1 MSSSPTAGN
10 QQRPQL
16 GTFVGVFTPTIL
28 TILGV
33 IMYLR
38 LGWLVGHLG
47 LIRIVIVV
55 VLANAITFITTLAFS
70 AVATNARVG
79 VGGAYFI
86 ISRSLGLELGGAI
99 GVPLF
104 LSQTFSVTLYSYGL
118 AESFRIVWPELPV
131 MPVTLVVVVAVGAL
145 AVAGA
150 DRALRAQVVLMGF
163 VGLSLVALAIGAF
176 VRSSGSEVVLHPPT
190 GEVGFWV
197 GFAVFFPAVTGVMA
211 GLGLS
216 GDLRDPGKSIP
227 IGSIAAVA
235 TGFLVY
241 LLIPILLSLGADP
254 SDLRDDPMV
263 WSQIAVLGP
272 WLVLP
277 GLWSAIF
284 SSAVGSILAAP
295 RTLQA
300 LARDGI
306 APRFLGRSTGDSR
319 ELLPGMGVALAI
331 AVGAVFLGN
340 LNAVAA
346 VVSMFFL
353 TVYGTV
359 NLVAAF
365 EILSGDP
372 SWRPKITVPWPIT
385 LAGGVACMVVMV
397 LISPLAGLLALA
409 AELSLW
415 MYLSRRAQKARW
427 GDARRGLYEALIR
440 WALIR
445 LSERPMSA
453 RNWRPH
459 ILAFVVDPLKELDL
473 IRFGNWFS
481 QGRGVVTV
489 CHLMVGDLMSD
500 ELDLASRRKAIKEV
514 IAAEDIVVFPEVDA
528 VNDVVEGIVNVS
540 QANGMAGMS
549 SNTVLLGWPEA
560 IDLRAEFLRVM
571 RSLERLN
578 KSFVLGRIRPK
589 YMFRREHPK
598 IHVWWGGL
606 ERNGDLLLLLA
617 YLLNSNAEWRGAKVE
632 VMSIAS
638 SELMKTRTENYLK
651 QLIPEIR
658 IEAEV
663 RVVLKAKDE
672 SVSETIHRESAEAA
686 AVFLGLQVPDIG
698 DEEAYA
704 ERIERLAGDLPVV
717 FFVKNSSLFVG
728 DLLEATEAVTEDE
741 EDGENGENE
750 DNTVD
755 DRTSRDTLPLPE

>member
-1 MSSSPTAGN
+1 MAPKK
-10 QQRPQL
+10 L

-38 LGWLVGHLG
+38 FGWLVGQLG
-47 LIRIVIVV
+47 LLRVLLVV
-55 VLANAITFITTLAFS
+55 VLANIITFVTTLSFS
-70 AVATNARVG
+70 AVATNAKVG

-104 LSQTFSVTLYSYGL
+104 LSQALSVTLYSYGL
-118 AESFRIVWPELPV
+118 AESLRVLWPDLPL
-131 MPVTLVVVVAVGAL
+131 MPVTLAIVVAVGAL

-150 DRALRAQVVLMGF
+150 ERALRAQLPMMGF
-163 VGLSLVALAIGAF
+163 VVLSLAALAFGA
-176 VRSSGSEVVLHPPT
+176 VTKTGGQAIVLHPST
-190 GEVGFWV
+190 GEIGFWT

-227 IGSIAAVA
+227 LGSIAAVL
-235 TGFLVY
+235 TGLGVY
-241 LLIPILLSLGADP
+241 LIVPVLLGMGGSPEALRSDP
-254 SDLRDDPMV
+254 LV
-263 WSQIAVLGP
+263 WTRIAVLGP

-300 LARDGI
+300 LAMDGL
-306 APRFLGRSTGDSR
+306 APRFLWRPTGDWR
-319 ELLPGMGVALAI
+319 ETIPGMLVSLALAI
-331 AVGAVFLGN
+331 AAVFLGN

-359 NLVAAF
+359 NIVAAF
-365 EILSGDP
+365 EALSGDP
-372 SWRPKITVPWPIT
+372 SWRPRIKAPWPMT
-385 LAGGVACMVVMV
+385 LAAGVACVVVMM
-397 LISPLAGLLALA
+397 LINPLAGVTAFV
-409 AELSLW
+409 AELGLW
-415 MYLSRRAQKARW
+415 LYLSRRAQETRW

-445 LSERPMSA
+445 LNERPISA

-459 ILAFVVDPLKELDL
+459 VLVFVDDPVRELDL
-473 IRFGNWFS
+473 IRFGDWFS

-489 CHLMVGDLMSD
+489 CNLVVGDLEAED
-500 ELDLASRRKAIKEV
+500 LDLAGKRQAVQDV
-514 IAAEDIVVFPEVDA
+514 IDTEQVVVFPEADA
-528 VNDVVEGIVNVS
+528 VNDIVEGVVNVT

-549 SNTVLLGWPEA
+549 SNTVLLGWPA
-560 IDLRAEFLRVM
+560 APALRCEFLRMV
-571 RSLERLN
+571 RKLERLN
-578 KSFVLGRIRPK
+578 KSVVLARIKPTH
-589 YMFRREHPK
+589 MFRRERPK

-606 ERNGDLLLLLA
+606 ERNGDLMLLLCH
-617 YLLNSNAEWRGAKVE
+617 LLQNNPVWRRSRVE

-638 SELMKTRTENYLK
+638 NELMKNRTEAHLAR
-651 QLIPEIR
+651 LIPEIR
-658 IEAEV
+658 VDATARVILKPKDTKVSDLV
-663 RVVLKAKDE
+663 RQ
-672 SVSETIHRESAEAA
+672 ESADAA
-686 AVFLGLQVPDIG
+686 VVFLGLPSPKPG
-698 DEEAYA
+698 DEGAAA
-704 ERIERLAGDLPVV
+704 ERLEQLAGDLPVV
-717 FFVKNSSLFVG
+717 FFVKNSSLFIG
-728 DLLEATEAVTEDE
+728 ELLESSE
-741 EDGENGENE
+741 ES
-750 DNTVD
+750 TQPV
-755 DRTSRDTLPLPE
+755 P

>member
-1 MSSSPTAGN
+1 MT
-10 QQRPQL
+10 QDHKL
-16 GTFVGVFTPTIL
+16 GTFLGVFTPTIL

-38 LGWLVGHLG
+38 LGWLVGQLG
-47 LIRIVIVV
+47 FIRIIVVV

-104 LSQTFSVTLYSYGL
+104 LSQTFSVTLYAYGL
-118 AESFRIVWPELPV
+118 AESFRFVWPDLPL
-131 MPVTLVVVVAVGAL
+131 MPVTLFVVVAVGVL
-145 AVAGA
+145 AITGA
-150 DRALRAQVVLMGF
+150 ERALRAQVVLMGF

-176 VRSSGSEVVLHPPT
+176 VRSSGTEVVLHPPT
-190 GEVGFWV
+190 GDVGFWA

-227 IGSIAAVA
+227 LGSIAAVG

-241 LLIPILLSLGADP
+241 LLVPLLLSLGADP
-254 SDLRDDPMV
+254 SDLRDDPLV
-263 WSQIAVLGP
+263 WSRIAVLGP

-300 LARDGI
+300 LASDGL
-306 APRFLGRSTGDSR
+306 APRLLRPRSGGARD
-319 ELLPGMGVALAI
+319 LLPGMIVALSI
-331 AVGAVFLGN
+331 AVAAVFLGN

-359 NLVAAF
+359 NIVAAF
-365 EILSGDP
+365 EALSGDP
-372 SWRPKITVPWPIT
+372 SWRPKIKVPWPIP
-385 LAGGVACMVVMV
+385 LAGGIACMVVMV
-397 LISPLAGLLALA
+397 LISPAAGLLALV
-409 AELSLW
+409 AEFTLW
-415 MYLSRRAQKARW
+415 MVLSRKAQKARW

-445 LSERPMSA
+445 LNERPMSA

-473 IRFGNWFS
+473 IRFGDWFS

-489 CHLMVGDLMSD
+489 CNLVVGDLMNE
-500 ELDLASRRKAIKEV
+500 ELDLAGRRQRIKEV
-514 IAAEDIVVFPEVDA
+514 IEAEEIVVFPEVDA
-528 VNDVVEGIVNVS
+528 VNDIVEGIINVS
-540 QANGMAGMS
+540 QANGMAGMA
-549 SNTVLLGWPEA
+549 SNTVLLGWPDSVE
-560 IDLRAEFLRVM
+560 LRAEFLRVM
-571 RSLERLN
+571 RRLERLK
-578 KSFVLGRIRPK
+578 KSFVLGRIRPR
-589 YMFRREHPK
+589 YMFQREQPK

-617 YLLNSNAEWRGAKVE
+617 HLLNSNPEWRGATVE
-632 VMSIAS
+632 IMSIAS
-638 SELMKTRTENYLK
+638 SELMKARTETYLER
-651 QLIPEIR
+651 LIPEIR
-658 IEAEV
+658 IEAKV
-663 RVVLKAKDE
+663 RVVVKPKEE
-672 SVSETIHRESAEAA
+672 SVINVIHRESADAA
-686 AVFLGLQVPDIG
+686 AVFLGLEVPAVG
-698 DEEAYA
+698 SEESYA

-728 DLLEATEAVTEDE
+728 DLLETTEPVIEDE
-741 EDGENGENE
+741 SGEEVVG
-750 DNTVD
+750 D
-755 DRTSRDTLPLPE
+755 DRPSRDTLPLPE